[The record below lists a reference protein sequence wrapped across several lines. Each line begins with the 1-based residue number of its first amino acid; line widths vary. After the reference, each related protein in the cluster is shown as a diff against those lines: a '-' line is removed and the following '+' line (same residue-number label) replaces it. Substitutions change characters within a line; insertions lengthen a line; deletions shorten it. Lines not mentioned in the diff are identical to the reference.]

1 MLFREGR
8 EVGPVWAL
16 READER
22 EDRVLVGVL
31 RLGLVVDCWD
41 AAREVREADERE
53 DRVLVGA
60 FRLGLGVDPGD
71 AVAEP
76 REVDARD
83 RFLSGAVRFGLG
95 VDPGD
100 AVAEPR
106 EADARD
112 WFLSGAVRFGLGV
125 ELEGAVADS
134 RRDERVVSSTAA
146 LERAVRSL
154 LARSLASTLSTLFNR
169 SVLSLLR
176 LCLLFASL
184 SLEVTRPTSARGR
197 GGAGVDSEFLRLLRG
212 SRVSDLAD
220 SPSVARV
227 SEAVC

>member
-1 MLFREGR
+1 MR
-8 EVGPVWAL
+8 
-16 READER
+16 
-22 EDRVLVGVL
+22 DRFLS
-31 RLGLVVDCWD
+31 
-41 AAREVREADERE
+41 
-53 DRVLVGA
+53 GA
-60 FRLGLGVDPGD
+60 MRLGLGLDPGD

-76 REVDARD
+76 REVEARD
-83 RFLSGAVRFGLG
+83 RFLPGAVRFGL
-95 VDPGD
+95 V
-100 AVAEPR
+100 
-106 EADARD
+106 
-112 WFLSGAVRFGLGV
+112 V
-125 ELEGAVADS
+125 ELEDAVADS
-134 RRDERVVSSTAA
+134 RSDERVVSFTAA

>member
-1 MLFREGR
+1 MLFLEGR
-8 EVGPVWAL
+8 GVGPVWAL

-22 EDRVLVGVL
+22 EDRVLVGVV
-31 RLGLVVDCWD
+31 RLGLAVDRWGAVRDVDARDRFLSGVV
-41 AAREVREADERE
+41 
-53 DRVLVGA
+53 
-60 FRLGLGVDPGD
+60 RLGLGVDPGD
-71 AVAEP
+71 AVAEL
-76 REVDARD
+76 READARD

-95 VDPGD
+95 V
-100 AVAEPR
+100 E
-106 EADARD
+106 
-112 WFLSGAVRFGLGV
+112 F
-125 ELEGAVADS
+125 EGAVADS
-134 RRDERVVSSTAA
+134 RPDERVALSTAA
-146 LERAVRSL
+146 LEGAVRFLFSPP
-154 LARSLASTLSTLFNR
+154 LASTRSTLFNR